1 MASKI
6 FPAELDKM
14 MGFRPGA
21 KQTITEGKKKN
32 NMKPMPVKRKRGGTK
47 GLLKPK

>member
-21 KQTITEGKKKN
+21 TQTITNSKKKN

>member
-21 KQTITEGKKKN
+21 TQTITKGKKK
-32 NMKPMPVKRKRGGTK
+32 KITHPVVKKKREFTK
-47 GLLKPK
+47 GLLGPAK